1 MKKCTS
7 ITFSQ
12 TQTNQTTLRSNFN
25 SETKIQLYKVT
36 QISIKTQIKI
46 GSKFHKNIKISKSLQ
61 SHFKISEVAILF

>member
-46 GSKFHKNIKISKSLQ
+46 GSKFHKNIKM
-61 SHFKISEVAILF
+61 